1 MADDVGCIAEMWMAV
16 RGLLASCFMCKCKCM
31 CMCMV
36 MCMGMCMGMWMW
48 MIGSWELAAQ
58 VWGFIYLKEK
68 FNEKLEQTSFIPF
81 SDDTCNSPKHE
92 KTCQ

>member
-48 MIGSWELAAQ
+48 MIGS
-58 VWGFIYLKEK
+58 
-68 FNEKLEQTSFIPF
+68 
-81 SDDTCNSPKHE
+81 
-92 KTCQ
+92 